1 MLAVGS
7 DNQFK
12 GLCEVLE
19 ISDMAQRPE
28 FCSNAARVAHR
39 DALMLEL
46 NNASKDRTR
55 DDLHQT
61 LHKAKVPA
69 GAVLNVV
76 EALNQPEIAERYV
89 VKEDGLPRLKTSAIA
104 VGGH

>member
-1 MLAVGS
+1 M
-7 DNQFK
+7 
-12 GLCEVLE
+12 
-19 ISDMAQRPE
+19 
-28 FCSNAARVAHR
+28 VA
-39 DALMLEL
+39 L
-46 NNASKDRTR
+46 NKASKDWARN
-55 DDLHQT
+55 DLHHK

-76 EALNQPEIAERYV
+76 EALTQSDIAERYI

>member
-1 MLAVGS
+1 MLA
-7 DNQFK
+7 
-12 GLCEVLE
+12 
-19 ISDMAQRPE
+19 
-28 FCSNAARVAHR
+28 
-39 DALMLEL
+39 L
-46 NNASKDRTR
+46 NKASKDRVR
-55 DDLHQT
+55 DDLQQT

-76 EALNQPEIAERYV
+76 EALKQPDIAGRYV

>member
-1 MLAVGS
+1 M
-7 DNQFK
+7 
-12 GLCEVLE
+12 
-19 ISDMAQRPE
+19 
-28 FCSNAARVAHR
+28 
-39 DALMLEL
+39 
-46 NNASKDRTR
+46 
-55 DDLHQT
+55 
-61 LHKAKVPA
+61 PA

>member
-1 MLAVGS
+1 
-7 DNQFK
+7 
-12 GLCEVLE
+12 
-19 ISDMAQRPE
+19 
-28 FCSNAARVAHR
+28 
-39 DALMLEL
+39 MLEL

-55 DDLHQT
+55 DDLQQT
-61 LHKAKVPA
+61 LHKAKVPV